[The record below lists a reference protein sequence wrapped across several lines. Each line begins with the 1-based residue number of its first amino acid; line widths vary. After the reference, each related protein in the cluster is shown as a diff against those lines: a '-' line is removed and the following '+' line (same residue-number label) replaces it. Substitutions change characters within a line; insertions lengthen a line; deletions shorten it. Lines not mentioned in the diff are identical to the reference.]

1 MPHSVSTLS
10 PLLSPETT
18 GGSADFAVV
27 LGFLSSPYILSVQPV
42 LEGAAR
48 EDTHRSRESELNL

>member
-18 GGSADFAVV
+18 GGSADFGVV

-42 LEGAAR
+42 LEGVC
-48 EDTHRSRESELNL
+48 